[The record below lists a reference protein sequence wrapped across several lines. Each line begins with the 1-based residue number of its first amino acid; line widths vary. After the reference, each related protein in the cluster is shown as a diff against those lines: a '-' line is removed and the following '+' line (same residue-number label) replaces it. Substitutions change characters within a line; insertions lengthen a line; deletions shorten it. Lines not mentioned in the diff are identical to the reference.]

1 MMKLNSYFDKIYC
14 INLMRRPDRWAEMEA
29 MFENFSIE
37 DVKRIEAV
45 DGDQLTQFYN
55 PITKNEA
62 ACIMST
68 MLVFDDAI
76 KNGHSQILI
85 MEDDAEFMTAE
96 LNEYLLAI
104 PDDWDAIYF
113 GGNHMHEGKPDMVND
128 KVARI
133 RKTYTSHCIGF
144 RNNNDF
150 FRTILN
156 TIKPY
161 KKQVDV
167 YYIDLQKTHN
177 IYCFNPAVVTQRPSF
192 SDITKT
198 ESGPR
203 SALIKT
209 IRQNNKHA

>member
-1 MMKLNSYFDKIYC
+1 
-14 INLMRRPDRWAEMEA
+14 MRRSDRWAEMES
-29 MFENFSIE
+29 MFENLNIGN
-37 DVKRIEAV
+37 VKRINAV
-45 DGDQLTQFYN
+45 DGDQLTRFYN

-68 MLVFDDAI
+68 VLAFEDAI
-76 KNGHSQILI
+76 KHKHDRILV

-96 LNEYLLAI
+96 LDGYLSAI
-104 PDDWDAIYF
+104 PDNWDAIYF

-144 RNNNDF
+144 RNNSGFFND
-150 FRTILN
+150 ILN

-161 KKQVDV
+161 KKPVDV
-167 YYIDLQKTHN
+167 YYIDLQKIHN

-209 IRQNNKHA
+209 IKQTNKHA